1 MPTADAAHRPA
12 PEGRRRQIV
21 EVALRLFGE
30 LGVQNVSTRRI
41 AESVGITQPSLYAHF
56 KSHSEILS
64 AACALAF
71 ERLSSRLEAALAE
84 PPGPDR
90 LRRSMR
96 TYIAF
101 GLEQPDAYRVAFMLE
116 APSGAAEMQP
126 LPGFEA
132 GYRTYLLHRT
142 IIAAELAP
150 DTPEAELELVAQ
162 SLWASIHGLVSL
174 LIARPAF
181 PWTDIDALIDRH
193 VEMVA
198 RPLVGPATYSGPP
211 P

>member
-1 MPTADAAHRPA
+1 MSLETEPKAERTA

-30 LGVQNVSTRRI
+30 LGVHNVSTRRI

-56 KSHSEILS
+56 KSRHEILS

-71 ERLSSRLEAALAE
+71 ERLSERLEAVLAQ
-84 PPGPDR
+84 PAGPDR

-96 TYIAF
+96 AYIEF

-116 APSGAAEMQP
+116 APSEERAEQ
-126 LPGFEA
+126 LIGFEA
-132 GYRTYLLHRT
+132 GWRTFTLHRA
-142 IIAAELAP
+142 IVAADMEP
-150 DTPEAELELVAQ
+150 DLSPEALEVLAQ
-162 SLWASIHGLVSL
+162 SLWATLHGLVSL

-181 PWTDIDALIDRH
+181 PWVDIEALIAEH
-193 VEMVA
+193 IELA
-198 RPLVGPATYSGPP
+198 LAPLPVRRS
-211 P
+211 